1 MAGGGRRPPGLLWG
15 PRSHHPGKLG
25 CPAKHGAPARDMSC
39 YPSIHSCCGQGQRTR
54 EYSAVRCYRSLAEG
68 QMLEWPSQGL
78 QRIGTVMKQ
87 GKVSRPPPSAAQTGV
102 GVTQVRGAYWL
113 HLQNS
118 DDTAEPSASESSTE
132 GFHSSWEES
141 WRPVQGC
148 PLKPGALPWAA
159 AGWAGAWGGL
169 QTSAALISLPVSLSP
184 RELKCGA
191 LRVDLKKKKK
201 KQLSRVVASARELQ
215 ALEAWK
221 WRDGGGPGVLSCS
234 GPILD
239 PGAGA

>member
-1 MAGGGRRPPGLLWG
+1 MAGHRTEKKAAKEEGRSPAWVLFPSRGRESPSSHRVYGEKPRGSANNNIALVMAGGGRRPPGLLWG

-102 GVTQVRGAYWL
+102 GVTQVRGAY
-113 HLQNS
+113 
-118 DDTAEPSASESSTE
+118 
-132 GFHSSWEES
+132 
-141 WRPVQGC
+141 
-148 PLKPGALPWAA
+148 
-159 AGWAGAWGGL
+159 
-169 QTSAALISLPVSLSP
+169 
-184 RELKCGA
+184 
-191 LRVDLKKKKK
+191 
-201 KQLSRVVASARELQ
+201 
-215 ALEAWK
+215 
-221 WRDGGGPGVLSCS
+221 
-234 GPILD
+234 
-239 PGAGA
+239 